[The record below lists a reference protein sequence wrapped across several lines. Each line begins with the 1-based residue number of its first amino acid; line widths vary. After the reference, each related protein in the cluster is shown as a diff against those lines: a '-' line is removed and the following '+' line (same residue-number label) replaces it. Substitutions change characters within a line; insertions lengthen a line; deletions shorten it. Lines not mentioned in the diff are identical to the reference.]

1 MNQLRQATA
10 AVEAEM
16 RQLREQLARA
26 RRERDSARHQ
36 RDLATNQGDIARA
49 EAASAVDALGAMRG
63 ERDRFRS
70 AYAEATAKTSRL
82 ESLLHRFTAQTELE
96 SRLHATRRSLSE
108 AVAKVDWLEARLGE
122 SAPDASADD
131 ERCLNNDADEPLEKC
146 RRVGR
151 SYTAKRTTG
160 APLRWSAQADTA
172 WRLAL
177 EFASPVAAGRVA
189 VVCRAA
195 ARGAMDELLW
205 SVFAARAGVG
215 RSLTTKHLSG
225 NALTSRAAVVAACP
239 DVDVAD
245 AVSGRV
251 ATITGAGR
259 GSRRHYERTRS
270 AILWRVR
277 ELEVELSHDEILG
290 SRDDDATLDGAIDLE
305 LYDFKGYWD
314 DEREPLFRELHYLL
328 EWLEREDRLHGRM
341 DRALDWKTH
350 VSPPEGM
357 RVRVADHD
365 RHDMHDGSLWARY
378 LKQLKNRGGELPDN
392 RGSCRSEPCS
402 RYYRCDS
409 SVCACSS
416 PALETDLRWCAV
428 EIHGDALY
436 YDRLILATPA
446 IGPGDR
452 VLALAPDARRRL
464 ACCDGSVPPPN
475 YMRPAVVKSI
485 DAAGSYMLTFDRSA
499 PPSARAAFRDFVYG
513 RVAVLTVHK
522 FKGYDD
528 DDEDS
533 LVESGWVK
541 ETYLYR
547 SARRAIAACLEIAE
561 ADAHRCPPDEPEYLW
576 TRYRAADAVSA
587 AEKSEFYV
595 IHGGDGFANPRNGS
609 R

>member
-1 MNQLRQATA
+1 MDYNMNQLRRATE
-10 AVEAEM
+10 AVEVEI
-16 RQLREQLARA
+16 RQLRAQLARA
-26 RRERDSARHQ
+26 RSERDSARHQ

-63 ERDRFRS
+63 ERDRFRR

-131 ERCLNNDADEPLEKC
+131 ERCLENT
-146 RRVGR
+146 G
-151 SYTAKRTTG
+151 KRTRG
-160 APLRWSAQADTA
+160 AWPAQADTA

-225 NALTSRAAVVAACP
+225 NALTSRADVVAACP

-259 GSRRHYERTRS
+259 GSRRHYERVRS

-328 EWLEREDRLHGRM
+328 EWLEREDRLFGRM

-350 VSPPEGM
+350 VSPPEGLH
-357 RVRVADHD
+357 VRVADHD

-378 LKQLKNRGGELPDN
+378 LKQLGKRGGELPDN
-392 RGSCRSEPCS
+392 RGCCRSEPCAHPF
-402 RYYRCDS
+402 YRCDS
-409 SVCACSS
+409 SCRCSS

-436 YDRLILATPA
+436 YDRLILGTPA
-446 IGPGDR
+446 IAPGDR

-464 ACCDGSVPPPN
+464 VVCDGSVPPPT

-499 PPSARAAFRDFVYG
+499 PPSARAAYRDFVQG

-528 DDEDS
+528 DDEES
-533 LVESGWVK
+533 LVEHGWVK
-541 ETYLYR
+541 TTYLYR
-547 SARRAIAACLEIAE
+547 SARR
-561 ADAHRCPPDEPEYLW
+561 PSP
-576 TRYRAADAVSA
+576 RASR
-587 AEKSEFYV
+587 SRRPTP
-595 IHGGDGFANPRNGS
+595 IGFRPTKQSTSG
-609 R
+609 